1 MRWSRRFARLSG
13 MPSPTTSHRLPFH
26 YGWLIVL
33 AGALV
38 LFACFGLARYAYAML
53 LPGMQAGL
61 GLRYD
66 RLGLIGTANFSGYLV
81 SVLLAPRALR
91 RVRPRPLIVCGLLLI
106 GLALLGI
113 ACSTAF
119 WQVALL
125 YTLAGLGGG
134 FANIPLML
142 LVTYWFHRARRG
154 TALGLVLSGNGG
166 GIVLSGLLIP
176 FLNRLYGV
184 QGWRIGWLVL
194 GGCCLAVAGVA
205 ALVLRNSPA
214 ELDLEPVGQPEA
226 CTPAQFVSHE
236 QRRNGLILVL
246 LGMVYL
252 AFGAT
257 FMIYG
262 TFIVTSMVR
271 EHGLSEALAGR
282 YWSWVGMFS
291 MFSGIIF
298 GGLSDRI
305 GRKGGLALV
314 LLVQTAAYLLV
325 GLKLGGPWLVLSIV
339 LYGLAVFAIP
349 TIMTAAIAD
358 YLGLARAASAFATV
372 TLFFAAGQVVGPGLA
387 GVLARASGS
396 FSHAYLVS
404 ACLTL
409 LACGAALSLPRTTP
423 RPGGSPR

>member
-1 MRWSRRFARLSG
+1 
-13 MPSPTTSHRLPFH
+13 MPHTTPSQRLPFH
-26 YGWLIVL
+26 YGWLIV
-33 AGALV
+33 ASGALV

-61 GLRYD
+61 GLPYD

-81 SVLLAPRALR
+81 SVLLAPRVLR
-91 RVRPRPLIVCGLLLI
+91 HMRPRPLIGCGLLLI

-113 ACSTAF
+113 AGSTAF

-154 TALGLVLSGNGG
+154 TALGLVLSGNGA

-176 FLNRLYGV
+176 FLNRLYGA
-184 QGWRIGWLVL
+184 QGWRAGWLVL
-194 GGCCLAVAGVA
+194 GGCCLAVAGAA
-205 ALVLRNSPA
+205 ALFLRNSPT
-214 ELDLEPVGQPEA
+214 ELGLEPIGQPDA
-226 CTPAQFVSHE
+226 CKPEQFVSHE
-236 QRRNGLILVL
+236 ERQSGLILVL

-271 EHGLSEALAGR
+271 EYGLSEALAGR
-282 YWSWVGMFS
+282 YWSWVGICS

-305 GRKGGLALV
+305 GRKAGLALV
-314 LLVQTAAYLLV
+314 LLVQTVAYLLV

-372 TLFFAAGQVVGPGLA
+372 TLFFAAGQVAGPGLA
-387 GVLARASGS
+387 GMLARASGS

-404 ACLTL
+404 AGLTL
-409 LACGAALSLPRTTP
+409 LACVAALALPHC
-423 RPGGSPR
+423 GSGRAVAGKAEQQTGQ